1 MLPIA
6 DVLRIEPIL
15 RGGVFRRAL
24 MQRANSGWTATSS
37 SAAAAAL
44 GGRAGRSGKLA
55 MRRDEIDD

>member
-6 DVLRIEPIL
+6 DVLRIEPIR

-37 SAAAAAL
+37 SAARL
-44 GGRAGRSGKLA
+44 GRA
-55 MRRDEIDD
+55 RRAVRKIGDAAG